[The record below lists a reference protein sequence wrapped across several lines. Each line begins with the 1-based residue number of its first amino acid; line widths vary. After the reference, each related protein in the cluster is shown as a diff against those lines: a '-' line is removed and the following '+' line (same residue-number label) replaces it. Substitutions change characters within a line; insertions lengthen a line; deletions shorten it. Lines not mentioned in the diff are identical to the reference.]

1 MRQRGS
7 DLLKLLANISD
18 RISRKL
24 GAQRQELI
32 ECADR
37 EQLKIRGDLIHAN
50 LYSLQKGQKFA
61 RLVNFYDPE
70 QAEIDVELDEMLTP
84 VQNAQRYYAQYRK
97 ADTAEKKLAGL
108 IEQGEQEYQYI
119 DSVFDALTRVTTEAE
134 LDAIRGELEQGGYVR
149 RQTGAKKRK
158 EEKLSPLRYRSSDGF
173 LILTGR
179 NNLQN
184 DRLTLKDSHNLDLW
198 LHTQKIPGSHTI
210 IVTEGKDVPKS
221 TIEQAC
227 IIAAYNSKARES
239 SKVPVDFALV
249 KHVKKPSG
257 AKPGMV
263 IYDHYE
269 TVIVD
274 PDGELVAGLAENSK

>member
-1 MRQRGS
+1 MRQRAG
-7 DLLKLLANISD
+7 DLLKLLANTSD

-50 LYSLQKGQKFA
+50 LYALEKGLKSA

-70 QAEIDVELDEMLTP
+70 QAELTIELDEMLTP
-84 VQNAQRYYAQYRK
+84 VQNAQRYYALYRK
-97 ADTAEKKLAGL
+97 ADTAEKKLFGL
-108 IEQGEQEYQYI
+108 IEQGELELTYI
-119 DSVFDALTRVTTEAE
+119 DSVFDALTRATTEAE
-134 LDAIRGELEQGGYVR
+134 LDAIRMELEQGGYAR
-149 RQTGAKKRK
+149 RQAGAKKRK
-158 EEKLSPLRYRSSDGF
+158 EEKLAPLRYRSDDGF

-184 DRLTLKDSHNLDLW
+184 DKLTLKESHSRDIW
-198 LHTQKIPGSHTI
+198 LHTQKIPGSHTV
-210 IVTEGKDVPKS
+210 IVTEGKDVPKP

-239 SKVPVDFALV
+239 SKVPVDFTII
-249 KHVKKPSG
+249 KNVKKPSG

-274 PDGELVAGLAENSK
+274 PDGELAGRLGVK